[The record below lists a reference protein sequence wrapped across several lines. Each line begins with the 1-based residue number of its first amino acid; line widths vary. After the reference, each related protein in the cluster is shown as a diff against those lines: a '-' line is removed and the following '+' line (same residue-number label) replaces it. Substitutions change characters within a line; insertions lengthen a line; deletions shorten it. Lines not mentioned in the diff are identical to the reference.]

1 MRFEQVL
8 QPGQLDRVQV
18 GAVDGQVDQAR
29 AARFDQVGDA
39 AHLLKRGRLS
49 MMTASPAAKVAALD
63 RPIVVLFAQ
72 DGSDQPLDGASL
84 GKMPTT
90 SMRR

>member
-1 MRFEQVL
+1 
-8 QPGQLDRVQV
+8 
-18 GAVDGQVDQAR
+18 
-29 AARFDQVGDA
+29 
-39 AHLLKRGRLS
+39 